1 MSAFKEYILNE
12 RVFRLGKRRN
22 SFQELNLSL
31 TIFLCYN
38 PMCDQPPHMAH
49 TSYNPWFGLSA
60 RSLETHLT
68 LYLQL
73 LPTVFLG
80 NGPG

>member
-1 MSAFKEYILNE
+1 
-12 RVFRLGKRRN
+12 
-22 SFQELNLSL
+22 
-31 TIFLCYN
+31 
-38 PMCDQPPHMAH
+38 MCDQPPHMAH